1 MKKGKDIRKLIEGP
15 LSDISIILDDV
26 VFVKEDGINFLRIVI
41 DKARYVDV
49 DDCVAATKIINPI
62 IDKEDIIDDTY
73 VLDVCSKEKGGS
85 K

>member
-41 DKARYVDV
+41 DKAPYVDV
-49 DDCVAATKIINPI
+49 DDCVAATKINPI
-62 IDKEDIIDDTY
+62 IDKEDIIDDICFGC
-73 VLDVCSKEKGGS
+73 VF
-85 K
+85 